1 MLTRAG
7 QNEKRHRT
15 EDQGNRMRILVFQ
28 HLAVEHP
35 GTFRDF
41 WRERGCEWHAV
52 ELDEGGEIPALEG
65 FDLLVVMGGPQDVW
79 QEDIHPWFVAEKA
92 AIRRWVRDLG
102 RPYLG
107 ICLGHQL
114 LAEAL
119 GGRVGPMSR
128 PEVGLADVELTP
140 EGQRDPLFSGFGCS
154 MQTFQWH
161 GAEITELPT
170 DAVALARNAVCA
182 IQAIRW
188 GQHAYG
194 LQYHVEITPAT
205 VSEWEADPAY
215 KASLEKALGP
225 TEAARLNEIVTP
237 RLAAFRST
245 AQRINDNFLTI
256 LADRF
261 VARFA

>member
-1 MLTRAG
+1 
-7 QNEKRHRT
+7 
-15 EDQGNRMRILVFQ
+15 MRILVFQ

-41 WRERGCEWHAV
+41 WRERDDEWHVV

-79 QEDIHPWFVAEKA
+79 QEDIYPWLVTEKA
-92 AIRRWVRDLG
+92 AIRRWVCDLG

-128 PEVGLADVELTP
+128 PEVGLADIEITL
-140 EGQRDPLFSGFGCS
+140 EGRRDPLFSGFGAS

-161 GAEITELPT
+161 GAEITDLPT
-170 DAVALARNAVCA
+170 DAVVLARNAACSV
-182 IQAIRW
+182 QAIRW
-188 GQHAYG
+188 GEHAYG

-205 VSEWEADPAY
+205 VTEWKANAVY
-215 KASLEKALGP
+215 MASLEEALGP
-225 TEAARLNEIVTP
+225 REAARLNDVVTP
-237 RLAAFRST
+237 RLTTFRST

-256 LADRF
+256 LVDRL
-261 VARFA
+261 VARFG